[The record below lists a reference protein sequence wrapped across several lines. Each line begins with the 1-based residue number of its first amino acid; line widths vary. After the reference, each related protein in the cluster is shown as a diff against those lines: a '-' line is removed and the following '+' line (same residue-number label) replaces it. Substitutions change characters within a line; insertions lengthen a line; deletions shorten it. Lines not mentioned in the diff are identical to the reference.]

1 MQPGNPLPPGQPVPP
16 RPDPL
21 SPEQMQLFTARLVGL
36 PPEEIR
42 KAKVL
47 YIRNAVAE
55 FRAQIAGFRTFRQA
69 QGCFTLLPFF
79 RPFLGIQ
86 KSWMDAQLQLSRERI
101 HNAIEVW
108 KDDLQGEQFD
118 LRDL

>member
-1 MQPGNPLPPGQPVPP
+1 MQPGQPIPQ

-47 YIRNAVAE
+47 YIRNAISDY
-55 FRAQIAGFRTFRQA
+55 RAQAAGFRTFRQA

-79 RPFLGIQ
+79 RPFLGVQ

-108 KDDLQGEQFD
+108 KEDLQGEQFD
-118 LRDL
+118 LRNL

>member
-1 MQPGNPLPPGQPVPP
+1 MQPGYPVPPGQPPQPP
-16 RPDPL
+16 PDRL
-21 SPEQMQLFTARLVGL
+21 SPEQMQRFTASLIGL

-47 YIRNAVAE
+47 YIRNAIAE
-55 FRAQIAGFRTFRQA
+55 YRAQAAGFRTFRQA
-69 QGCFTLLPFF
+69 QGCFALLPFF

-101 HNAIEVW
+101 RNAIEVW
-108 KDDLQGEQFD
+108 KEDLQGEQFE
-118 LRDL
+118 LTNI

>member
-1 MQPGNPLPPGQPVPP
+1 MQPGQPLPP
-16 RPDPL
+16 RPDL
-21 SPEQMQLFTARLVGL
+21 LAPEQMQLFTVRLVGL

-47 YIRNAVAE
+47 YLRNAIAE
-55 FRAQIAGFRTFRQA
+55 FRAQAAGFRTFRQA

-101 HNAIEVW
+101 RNAIDVW